1 MSEADT
7 KRFFGDLAS
16 NDAMKGEANSQG
28 SLAGIASYAQGKGY
42 DVSEADLSALA
53 AQGKDLSEAELEKLA
68 GGIGISAG
76 CVGCVSSEA
85 QQPQLIV

>member
-1 MSEADT
+1 MSESDT

-16 NDAMKGEANSQG
+16 NDAMKAEANAQSG
-28 SLAGIASYAQGKGY
+28 IAGIASYAQGKGY

-68 GGIGISAG
+68 GGIGVS
-76 CVGCVSSEA
+76 VGCVVWISS
-85 QQPQLIV
+85 